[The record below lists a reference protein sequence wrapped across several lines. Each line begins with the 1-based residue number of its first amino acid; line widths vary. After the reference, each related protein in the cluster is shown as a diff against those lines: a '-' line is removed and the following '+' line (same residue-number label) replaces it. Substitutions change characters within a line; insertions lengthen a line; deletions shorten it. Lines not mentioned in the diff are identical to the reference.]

1 MGRGQFW
8 DGSEDFGGVL
18 PHWHCVTFSVAWPL
32 LPLLSS
38 SSPFLCLLIYSL
50 DCHMAAIPALNS
62 ACHHALTLIGLI
74 CYSFPSGLGRI
85 LGTWCLDV
93 SRQDFQPSLIYQD
106 AKISQKDNSNLFDN
120 RQVWCGGKLN
130 IKYSSV
136 FVRRVSK
143 AERWQQSEMML
154 GKTKQNRAHNCPL
167 ICCKNTHNTLHAKKT
182 NHPTGHPLPA
192 SPTAPL
198 NVRKVCSGE
207 CRNKGQPMVMPKLTL
222 CFVAQSRRT
231 WNPTDRSLTFTD
243 LPFSTTAT
251 VTSNIHHTPNSG
263 TFYKGAHPHGGFLFF
278 PPSQHSD
285 YLYQKRH
292 EYTWQSVRSRQGP
305 SSR

>member
-8 DGSEDFGGVL
+8 DGSEDFEGVL

-38 SSPFLCLLIYSL
+38 SSSFLCLLIYSL

-130 IKYSSV
+130 IKYSSL

-167 ICCKNTHNTLHAKKT
+167 ICCKNTHNTLHAKRT
-182 NHPTGHPLPA
+182 PTTQQATPFLPPPQRPWMSEKCA
-192 SPTAPL
+192 VGSAEA
-198 NVRKVCSGE
+198 KV
-207 CRNKGQPMVMPKLTL
+207 
-222 CFVAQSRRT
+222 
-231 WNPTDRSLTFTD
+231 SL
-243 LPFSTTAT
+243 
-251 VTSNIHHTPNSG
+251 
-263 TFYKGAHPHGGFLFF
+263 
-278 PPSQHSD
+278 
-285 YLYQKRH
+285 
-292 EYTWQSVRSRQGP
+292 W
-305 SSR
+305 